1 MVKFGLLSAKAF
13 VLAINGIYIISYLI
27 GIFLHL
33 EVYSMK
39 HLIQKLIEFRDQR
52 NWKQFHNPKDLA
64 ISLVLEASEL
74 LENFQWKSSEQAV
87 LEKSKNIE
95 EEMADV
101 LTYLL
106 LLSNELDIDLEK
118 AVIDKIAK
126 NAKKYPES
134 KSFGSNKKYTE
145 L

>member
-1 MVKFGLLSAKAF
+1 MD
-13 VLAINGIYIISYLI
+13 
-27 GIFLHL
+27 
-33 EVYSMK
+33 

-52 NWKQFHNPKDLA
+52 NWKQFQNPKDLA

-87 LEKSKNIE
+87 REKNKDIE

-101 LTYLL
+101 FMYLL
-106 LLSNELDIDLEK
+106 LLSNELGIDLEK
-118 AVIDKIAK
+118 AVTDKIAK
-126 NAKKYPES
+126 NADKYPAS
-134 KSFGSNKKYTE
+134 KAFGSNKKYTD

>member
-1 MVKFGLLSAKAF
+1 VD
-13 VLAINGIYIISYLI
+13 
-27 GIFLHL
+27 
-33 EVYSMK
+33 

-52 NWKQFHNPKDLA
+52 NWKQFQNPKDLA

-87 LEKSKNIE
+87 REKSKDIE

-101 LTYLL
+101 FMYLL
-106 LLSNELDIDLEK
+106 LLSNELGIDLEK
-118 AVIDKIAK
+118 AVTDKIAK
-126 NAKKYPES
+126 NADKYPAS
-134 KSFGSNKKYTE
+134 KAFGSNKKYTD

>member
-1 MVKFGLLSAKAF
+1 M
-13 VLAINGIYIISYLI
+13 NN
-27 GIFLHL
+27 
-33 EVYSMK
+33 
-39 HLIQKLIEFRDQR
+39 LIQKLIEFRDKR

-74 LENFQWKSSEQAV
+74 LENFQWKSSEQSV
-87 LEKSKNIE
+87 REKSESIE

-101 LTYLL
+101 FMYLL
-106 LLSNELDIDLEK
+106 LLSNELGIDLEK

-134 KSFGSNKKYTE
+134 KSFGSNKKYTD

>member
-1 MVKFGLLSAKAF
+1 M
-13 VLAINGIYIISYLI
+13 N
-27 GIFLHL
+27 
-33 EVYSMK
+33 
-39 HLIQKLIEFRDQR
+39 HLIQKLIEFRDLR

-87 LEKSKNIE
+87 REKSKNIE

-101 LTYLL
+101 FLYLL
-106 LLSNELDIDLEK
+106 LLSNELGIDLEK
-118 AVIDKIAK
+118 AAIDKIAK
-126 NAKKYPES
+126 NAAKYPES
-134 KSFGSNKKYTE
+134 KSYGSNRKYTE

>member
-1 MVKFGLLSAKAF
+1 MEPSLFNK
-13 VLAINGIYIISYLI
+13 
-27 GIFLHL
+27 HDE
-33 EVYSMK
+33 EVSGVD

-64 ISLVLEASEL
+64 ISLALEAGEL

-87 LEKSKNIE
+87 QEKRDDIE

-101 LTYLL
+101 LMYLL
-106 LLSNELDIDLEK
+106 LLANELGINLEQ
-118 AVIDKIAK
+118 AVIDKISK
-126 NAKKYPES
+126 NVKKYPES
-134 KSFGSNKKYTE
+134 KSYGSSKKYTD

>member
-1 MVKFGLLSAKAF
+1 M
-13 VLAINGIYIISYLI
+13 N
-27 GIFLHL
+27 
-33 EVYSMK
+33 

-87 LEKSKNIE
+87 REKSKSIE

-101 LTYLL
+101 FTYLL
-106 LLSNELDIDLEK
+106 LLSNEMGIDLEK

-126 NAKKYPES
+126 NATKYPES
-134 KSFGSNKKYTE
+134 KSFGSNKKYTD

>member
-1 MVKFGLLSAKAF
+1 MSTE
-13 VLAINGIYIISYLI
+13 IS
-27 GIFLHL
+27 
-33 EVYSMK
+33 EVYSVN

-52 NWKQFHNPKDLA
+52 DWKQFHNPKDLA

-87 LEKSKNIE
+87 REKSKGIE

-101 LTYLL
+101 FTYLL
-106 LLSNELDIDLEK
+106 LLSNEMGIDLEQ
-118 AVIDKIAK
+118 AVIDKVAK
-126 NAKKYPES
+126 NAEKYPES

>member
-1 MVKFGLLSAKAF
+1 M
-13 VLAINGIYIISYLI
+13 NQY
-27 GIFLHL
+27 
-33 EVYSMK
+33 

-87 LEKSKNIE
+87 QEKNTGIE

-101 LTYLL
+101 FMYLL
-106 LLSNELDIDLEK
+106 LLSNELGIDLEK
-118 AVIDKIAK
+118 AALDKIAK
-126 NAKKYPES
+126 NVEKYPES
-134 KSFGSNKKYTE
+134 KAFGSNKKYTD

>member
-1 MVKFGLLSAKAF
+1 MVTVDSFMFNGTVPFQQACRGGAGVDHLL
-13 VLAINGIYIISYLI
+13 
-27 GIFLHL
+27 
-33 EVYSMK
+33 
-39 HLIQKLIEFRDQR
+39 QKLIEFRDQR

-64 ISLVLEASEL
+64 ISLVLEAGEL

-87 LEKSKNIE
+87 REKRDDIE

-101 LTYLL
+101 LMYLL
-106 LLSNELDIDLEK
+106 LLANELGIDLEK

-126 NAKKYPES
+126 NVEKYPES
-134 KSFGSNKKYTE
+134 KSYGSSKKYTD

>member
-1 MVKFGLLSAKAF
+1 LSDNSNK
-13 VLAINGIYIISYLI
+13 LDE
-27 GIFLHL
+27 
-33 EVYSMK
+33 EVSGVD

-64 ISLVLEASEL
+64 ISLVLEAGEL
-74 LENFQWKSSEQAV
+74 LEIFQWKSSEQAV
-87 LEKSKNIE
+87 REKSDDIK

-101 LTYLL
+101 LMYLL
-106 LLSNELDIDLEK
+106 LLANELGIDLEQ

-126 NAKKYPES
+126 NVEKYPEN
-134 KSFGSNKKYTE
+134 KSYGSSKKYTD

>member
-1 MVKFGLLSAKAF
+1 M
-13 VLAINGIYIISYLI
+13 N
-27 GIFLHL
+27 
-33 EVYSMK
+33 

-87 LEKSKNIE
+87 QEKSKNIE

-101 LTYLL
+101 FTYLL

-126 NAKKYPES
+126 NARKYPAS

>member
-1 MVKFGLLSAKAF
+1 M
-13 VLAINGIYIISYLI
+13 N
-27 GIFLHL
+27 
-33 EVYSMK
+33 

-74 LENFQWKSSEQAV
+74 LENFQWKSSEEAIRD
-87 LEKSKNIE
+87 KSKAIE

-101 LTYLL
+101 FCYLL
-106 LLSNELDIDLEK
+106 LLSNDMGIDLEK
-118 AVIDKIAK
+118 AVLDKIEK

>member
-1 MVKFGLLSAKAF
+1 MDHLL
-13 VLAINGIYIISYLI
+13 
-27 GIFLHL
+27 
-33 EVYSMK
+33 
-39 HLIQKLIEFRDQR
+39 QKLIEFRDQR

-64 ISLVLEASEL
+64 ISLVLEAGEL

-87 LEKSKNIE
+87 REKRDDIE

-101 LTYLL
+101 LMYLL
-106 LLSNELDIDLEK
+106 LLANELGIDLEK

-126 NAKKYPES
+126 NVEKYPES
-134 KSFGSNKKYTE
+134 KSYGSSKKYTD

>member
-1 MVKFGLLSAKAF
+1 VDHLL
-13 VLAINGIYIISYLI
+13 
-27 GIFLHL
+27 
-33 EVYSMK
+33 
-39 HLIQKLIEFRDQR
+39 QKLIEFRDQR

-64 ISLVLEASEL
+64 ISLVLEAGEL

-87 LEKSKNIE
+87 REKRDDIE

-101 LTYLL
+101 LMYLL
-106 LLSNELDIDLEK
+106 LLANELGIDLEK

-126 NAKKYPES
+126 NVEKYPES
-134 KSFGSNKKYTE
+134 KSYGSSKKYTD